1 MGTAAL
7 CKYLTVNETMFPN
20 NPSGRGFRFPREVPK
35 FLFPQWA
42 TPLEYGIG
50 FGTLETHALLVPYR
64 IDGIVVAQENEEVL
78 LEAWRQE
85 EQLLIEKQMKVWLH
99 IAGPIPHEENIH

>member
-1 MGTAAL
+1 MKL
-7 CKYLTVNETMFPN
+7 CSPITLLGEVSDSLGRFLNFYF
-20 NPSGRGFRFPREVPK
+20 PSGT
-35 FLFPQWA
+35 